1 MKLCLDVQYF
11 DDQAR
16 VAALSFQDWSD
27 SAPAQEWVE
36 LMPTP
41 SEYQPG
47 EFYRRELPCLLKL
60 LQKLPQ
66 ADTIVIDGYVWLGPG
81 RPGLGGHLHEALG
94 GGVVIIGVAKT
105 FYETSGEAVP
115 VCRGGSQKPLFVT
128 AAGMDKQ
135 EAAELVQQMH
145 GYFRMPTLLK
155 SVDQLARGIR

>member
-27 SAPAQEWVE
+27 SAPAQKWVE

-47 EFYRRELPCLLKL
+47 EFYRRELPCLLHL
-60 LQKLPQ
+60 LQSLPRP
-66 ADTIVIDGYVWLGPG
+66 DVIVIDGYVWLSPG
-81 RPGLGGHLHEALG
+81 RPGLGGRLYEALAG
-94 GGVVIIGVAKT
+94 EIVVIGVAKT
-105 FYETSGEAVP
+105 FYETSGEAVS
-115 VCRGGSQKPLFVT
+115 VYRGGSQKPLFVT

-145 GYFRMPTLLK
+145 GNFRMPTLLK